1 MGAEGVSV
9 YRLFTLVVVWL
20 VGSIFTTQHREG
32 IGLHP
37 AGLGKNP
44 DSKSKVRFLRN
55 GYYFGTI
62 VKLRMRK
69 PNHCNG
75 GQPAQ
80 CKSDS

>member
-37 AGLGKNP
+37 ASLGK
-44 DSKSKVRFLRN
+44 KSRFQIQS
-55 GYYFGTI
+55 TI
-62 VKLRMRK
+62 STEWILLWY
-69 PNHCNG
+69 HCQVEN
-75 GQPAQ
+75 A
-80 CKSDS
+80 